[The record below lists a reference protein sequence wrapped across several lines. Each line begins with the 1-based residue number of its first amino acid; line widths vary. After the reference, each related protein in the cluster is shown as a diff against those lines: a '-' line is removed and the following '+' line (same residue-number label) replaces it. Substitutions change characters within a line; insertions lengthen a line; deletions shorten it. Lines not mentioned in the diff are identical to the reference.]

1 VCHPSCIDSDG
12 DTGRTSSPREVEL
25 SAILER
31 LARVIEP
38 EYIPVWLDTPV
49 PALGDQKPIELVA
62 RGEWQPLRKV
72 IAGLESPSFS

>member
-1 VCHPSCIDSDG
+1 MDADDDASNTP
-12 DTGRTSSPREVEL
+12 SPREVEH

-49 PALGDQKPIELVA
+49 PALGDQKPIDLVA
-62 RGEWQPLRKV
+62 RREWQPLREV
-72 IAGLESPSFS
+72 ITGLESPGFS